1 MLAALEVDI
10 ATITAALP
18 VFWPVLKNLSINQ
31 ILVTREVKVTL
42 EHRRL
47 SSGKDSSNGADRD
60 DDGIELH
67 PSRSGLQ
74 QFPSGGHGDGSHAT
88 ISSGHVDY
96 YQDAY
101 ILQQIDPLRDPSFGT
116 RAEIGVNGVV
126 NGATVGERKLSV
138 KKKRDL

>member
-10 ATITAALP
+10 ATITASLP

-47 SSGKDSSNGADRD
+47 SSGKSGSDRD
-60 DDGIELH
+60 DDGVELQ

-74 QFPSGGHGDGSHAT
+74 FETHQK
-88 ISSGHVDY
+88 DY
-96 YQDAY
+96 YQDSY
-101 ILQQIDPLRDPSFGT
+101 ILQQIDPLRDPSYGT
-116 RAEIGVNGVV
+116 RAEIG
-126 NGATVGERKLSV
+126 AAGEASGGSRKLSV
-138 KKKRDL
+138 RKKSYVGV

>member
-18 VFWPVLKNLSINQ
+18 VFWPVLKSLSINQ
-31 ILVTREVKVTL
+31 IMVTREVKVTR

-47 SSGKDSSNGADRD
+47 SSGKSGSDREED
-60 DDGIELH
+60 AVELR

-74 QFPSGGHGDGSHAT
+74 FESHQK
-88 ISSGHVDY
+88 DY
-96 YQDAY
+96 YQDSY

-116 RAEIGVNGVV
+116 RAEVGAANEAAIGG
-126 NGATVGERKLSV
+126 RKMSISR
-138 KKKRDL
+138 KK